1 MEEKYI
7 VALEIGSS
15 KIKGAVGTVD
25 SNGSLSVKAI
35 EEEKL
40 IDGVRYGCIRNVA
53 ETANA
58 VSNVITRLEQREA
71 QRKVTGVYVSVG
83 GRSLSSQIIE
93 IERRLPT
100 EMEITREMI
109 TDITNDALAY
119 PLHERS
125 VICVTPREF
134 KVDNCPTNPVGM
146 MGSHISARLNLV
158 SCRNQLM
165 RNLHVVLDERLHLRV
180 HETFVRQLAE
190 ADLVLFTEEKRLG
203 CMLVD
208 FGAETT
214 TVSIYKNNV
223 LQYLATI
230 PMGSRNITRDITTLN
245 HLEERAEELKI
256 MGGNALSSPEHATVY
271 NQNGTDYSQINN
283 YVAARAGEIIA
294 NISEQIKYARLTPEK
309 LPGGIIIIGKGAKLN
324 GFNARLESA
333 TSMKVRVGAPGTHI
347 RITDG
352 RIQPSDAVDVIS
364 VLAAAAKC
372 MPVQECM
379 TKPPTVFTSPSPVA
393 EDSIFP
399 GAATSTATAHR
410 TAQPTVS
417 TPAPHP
423 KQEEQ
428 AKPTVSRPQ
437 APKIENLTQEV
448 PEEAPTVYASGSRKS
463 PLNKAW
469 EKFKVKFVEAI
480 TEKEEEED
488 EE

>member
-214 TVSIYKNNV
+214 TV
-223 LQYLATI
+223 
-230 PMGSRNITRDITTLN
+230 
-245 HLEERAEELKI
+245 
-256 MGGNALSSPEHATVY
+256 LSL
-271 NQNGTDYSQINN
+271 I
-283 YVAARAGEIIA
+283 
-294 NISEQIKYARLTPEK
+294 
-309 LPGGIIIIGKGAKLN
+309 
-324 GFNARLESA
+324 
-333 TSMKVRVGAPGTHI
+333 HI
-347 RITDG
+347 
-352 RIQPSDAVDVIS
+352 
-364 VLAAAAKC
+364 
-372 MPVQECM
+372 
-379 TKPPTVFTSPSPVA
+379 
-393 EDSIFP
+393 
-399 GAATSTATAHR
+399 
-410 TAQPTVS
+410 
-417 TPAPHP
+417 
-423 KQEEQ
+423 
-428 AKPTVSRPQ
+428 
-437 APKIENLTQEV
+437 
-448 PEEAPTVYASGSRKS
+448 
-463 PLNKAW
+463 
-469 EKFKVKFVEAI
+469 
-480 TEKEEEED
+480 
-488 EE
+488 